1 MTDRQRAR
9 DIAGWSAATEARL
22 GVYAALLTRWQKV
35 VNLVAPSTLSSV
47 WVRHFADSSQ
57 VADLCPT
64 ARVWLD
70 LGSGA
75 GFPGLV
81 TAILLADDTKGLV
94 HLVESDKRKCAFLR
108 EVSRET
114 GARTVIHDRR
124 IEEVVPALAV
134 TIDAISA
141 RALAPLPLLVAH
153 SERFLL
159 KGATG
164 VFLKGQDVAQELT
177 GVTSD
182 CRFIVNLVPS
192 RTDPRASVV
201 IVKSA

>member
-1 MTDRQRAR
+1 MTDRQRGR
-9 DIAGWSAATEARL
+9 EIAGWSAETEMRL

-35 VNLVAPSTLSSV
+35 KNLVAPSTLDSL

-57 VADLCPT
+57 VSALCPL
-64 ARVWLD
+64 AQNWLD

-81 TAILLADDTKGLV
+81 TAILLAERAESLV

-114 GARTVIHDRR
+114 GVRTVIHDRR
-124 IEEVVPALAV
+124 IEEVAPELEGA
-134 TIDAISA
+134 IDAVSA
-141 RALAPLPLLVAH
+141 RALAPLPLLLAH
-153 SERFLL
+153 SARFLL

-182 CRFIVNLVPS
+182 CRFTFSLVPS